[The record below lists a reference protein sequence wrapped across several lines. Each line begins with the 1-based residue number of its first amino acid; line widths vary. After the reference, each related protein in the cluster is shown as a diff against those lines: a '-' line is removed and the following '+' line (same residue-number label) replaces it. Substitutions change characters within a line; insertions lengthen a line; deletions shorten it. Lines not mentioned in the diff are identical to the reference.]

1 MEKILVDKPNKMD
14 KRKYKTN
21 KKKTENKIMNRKE
34 KENGDKNYKY
44 LRNKTIVND
53 IYNVN
58 YFNIEII
65 LIKNK
70 FINS

>member
-14 KRKYKTN
+14 NRRHKIN
-21 KKKTENKIMNRKE
+21 KKKKKNKITNRKE

-53 IYNVN
+53 I
-58 YFNIEII
+58 
-65 LIKNK
+65 
-70 FINS
+70 